1 MDEERSKKSSN
12 DQGRLDIKI
21 SNILEE
27 KKRILYNDTNLYERE
42 RIEREAF
49 RSVLLSNL

>member
-27 KKRILYNDTNLYERE
+27 KKRILYNDTNLYE
-42 RIEREAF
+42 
-49 RSVLLSNL
+49 LLKGSKEKRLKVFY